1 MGLQC
6 DQQIRIP
13 GTAPAAFRACKHSAA
28 EGETK
33 CARHGGRP
41 MRPRR
46 PAATLETVAASV
58 LRPGGPVRVYIAG
71 PYTKGDVAVNVRNA
85 IVAGQEVLEAGH
97 VPFIPHLNHF
107 WHLLL
112 PQEYAVW
119 IRLDLEW
126 LHQCEALIR
135 LPGDSAGADAEY
147 VEACR
152 VGIPVFR
159 SVEAFLSAKWQVG

>member
-1 MGLQC
+1 MQPTSSHHR
-6 DQQIRIP
+6 D
-13 GTAPAAFRACKHSAA
+13 APAGVPAVSVL
-28 EGETK
+28 
-33 CARHGGRP
+33 GGRG
-41 MRPRR
+41 RDEVC
-46 PAATLETVAASV
+46 PAWRSADAAAASGAEMEAVGASV

-85 IVAGQEVLEAGH
+85 IVAGQAVLEAGH

-126 LHQCEALIR
+126 LYQCEALIR

-159 SVEAFLSAKWQVG
+159 SVEAFLSAKWCEERFE